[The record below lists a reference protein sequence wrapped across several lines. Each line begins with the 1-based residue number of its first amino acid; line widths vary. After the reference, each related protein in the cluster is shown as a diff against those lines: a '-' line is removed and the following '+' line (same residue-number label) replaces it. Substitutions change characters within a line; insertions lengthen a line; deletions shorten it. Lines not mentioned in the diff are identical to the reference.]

1 MVIPAQLPVV
11 KEMDARSEEMVRLR
25 QTLGLTQQEIG
36 DWYGASYQRVGQ
48 ILRQHAQLSAGTSDV
63 EFRKILATQ
72 RKRAARMR
80 AARKKRAEILA
91 AWEEERTPST
101 IAREL
106 GLSVRAVAQVI
117 LNETRPAEH
126 TDRHDAL
133 RILAEE

>member
-1 MVIPAQLPVV
+1 MVSPAQLPVV
-11 KEMDARSEEMVRLR
+11 KEMDARSEEIIRLR
-25 QTLGLTQQEIG
+25 ETLGLTQQEIG
-36 DWYGASYQRVGQ
+36 DWYGVSYQRVGQ
-48 ILRQHAQLSAGTSDV
+48 VLRWHARLSAGTSDV
-63 EFRKILATQ
+63 ELRRLLATQ
-72 RKRAARMR
+72 RERAARMR
-80 AARKKRAEILA
+80 AARKKRKEILA

-126 TDRHDAL
+126 TDRHDVP